1 VNAIPNVQEGAFAR
15 LVPANRRGLRCF
27 YRGVTGDMLLPR
39 VCKNN
44 TGNVAMPL
52 NPLGRCAITA
62 SLLSIVATAALAQP
76 VTLAPRDVPSKSIP
90 VPTTVSPE
98 LQKIIAQPLRT
109 AWDTPPKTPEGWR
122 QLAEATRT
130 NAAPNVEAMR
140 QRLNVHVEPGT
151 MAGVKI
157 YTVTPEKIRP
167 ENADRTLVQIHGG
180 CYVLNPAEA
189 ALPEAMLIAAIGGY
203 RVIAVDYRMPPEAF
217 FPAALD
223 DSMAV
228 YKAII
233 AKVDP
238 KRVGL
243 IGTSAGGALVLE
255 MGLRAKQLGLPL
267 PGAIASGTPMSD
279 STKTGDTFYTNA
291 MLDNVLVSTDGFC
304 DAAAAFYANGHD
316 LKDPLISPV
325 YGDMSGFPP
334 TILTSGTR
342 DLLLSN
348 TVRVHRKLRNL
359 GIDSFLQ
366 VYEGQSH
373 AQYGRDDRIPEVR
386 EAFGEIADYFGKH
399 LKK

>member
-1 VNAIPNVQEGAFAR
+1 MITRVFCRIAAVAALHSAAVAFAQ
-15 LVPANRRGLRCF
+15 
-27 YRGVTGDMLLPR
+27 
-39 VCKNN
+39 N
-44 TGNVAMPL
+44 TP
-52 NPLGRCAITA
+52 
-62 SLLSIVATAALAQP
+62 
-76 VTLAPRDVPSKSIP
+76 LAPREVPAKTIP
-90 VPTTVSPE
+90 VPNTVSPE
-98 LQKIIAQPLRT
+98 LQQIIAQPLRT
-109 AWDTPPKTPEGWR
+109 AWNTPPTTPEGWK
-122 QLAEATRT
+122 QLAEAIRV
-130 NAAPNVEAMR
+130 AAVPNVEAMR
-140 QRLNVHVEPGT
+140 ARLKVTVEPGT
-151 MAGVKI
+151 LAGVKV
-157 YTVTPEKIRP
+157 YTVMPERVLP
-167 ENADRTLVQIHGG
+167 ENRDRVLVQIHGG

-203 RVIAVDYRMPPEAF
+203 RVIAVDYRMPPEAY

-223 DSMAV
+223 DAMSV
-228 YKAII
+228 YREVI
-233 AKVDP
+233 AKTDP

-255 MGLRAKQLGLPL
+255 MGLRAKQLSLPL

-304 DAAAAFYANGHD
+304 DAAAAFYAKGHD
-316 LKDPLISPV
+316 LKDPLISPI
-325 YGDMSGFPP
+325 YGDMSNFPP

-386 EAFGEIADYFGKH
+386 EAFSEIGVFFNSH

>member
-1 VNAIPNVQEGAFAR
+1 MFSSVICRAVAVAAFQLAGA
-15 LVPANRRGLRCF
+15 
-27 YRGVTGDMLLPR
+27 
-39 VCKNN
+39 
-44 TGNVAMPL
+44 
-52 NPLGRCAITA
+52 
-62 SLLSIVATAALAQP
+62 AALAQP
-76 VTLAPRDVPSKSIP
+76 APLAPREVPAKTIP
-90 VPTTVSPE
+90 VPNTVSPE
-98 LQKIIAQPLRT
+98 LQVIIAQPLRT
-109 AWDTPPKTPEGWR
+109 AWNTPPSTPEGWR
-122 QLAEATRT
+122 QLAESIRAT
-130 NAAPNVEAMR
+130 AAPNVEAMR
-140 QRLNVHVEPGT
+140 QRLKVKVEPGT

-157 YTVTPEKIRP
+157 YTVTPEKILP
-167 ENADRTLVQIHGG
+167 ENGDRVLVQIHGG

-189 ALPEAMLIAAIGGY
+189 ALPEAMLISAIGGY
-203 RVIAVDYRMPPEAF
+203 KVIAVDYRMPPEAY

-223 DSMAV
+223 DAMAV
-228 YKAII
+228 YKAVI
-233 AKVDP
+233 AKTDP

-291 MLDNVLVSTDGFC
+291 MLDNVLVSTEGFC
-304 DAAAAFYANGHD
+304 DAAAAFYAKGHD
-316 LKDPLISPV
+316 LKDPLISPI

-386 EAFGEIADYFGKH
+386 EAFTEIGTFMNSH
-399 LKK
+399 LKR

>member
-1 VNAIPNVQEGAFAR
+1 
-15 LVPANRRGLRCF
+15 
-27 YRGVTGDMLLPR
+27 
-39 VCKNN
+39 
-44 TGNVAMPL
+44 MPFG
-52 NPLGRCAITA
+52 PMTRCAIATSFLMTA
-62 SLLSIVATAALAQP
+62 MSGAIAQP
-76 VTLAPRDVPSKSIP
+76 APLASRDVPAKSIP

-98 LQKIIAQPLRT
+98 MQLIIGQPLRT
-109 AWDTPPKTPEGWR
+109 GWDTPPKTPEGWK
-122 QLAEATRT
+122 QLAGATRT
-130 NAAPNVEAMR
+130 TAVPNVEAMR
-140 QRLNVHVEPGT
+140 QRLKVRVESGT

-157 YTVTPEKIRP
+157 YTVTPDRIRP
-167 ENADRTLVQIHGG
+167 ENIDRTLVQIHGG

-203 RVIAVDYRMPPEAF
+203 RVIAVDYRMPPEAY

-223 DSMAV
+223 DAMAV
-228 YKAII
+228 YKAVIE
-233 AKVDP
+233 KTDP
-238 KRVGL
+238 KQVGL

-255 MGLRAKQLGLPL
+255 MGLRAKQLGLPM
-267 PGAIASGTPMSD
+267 PGAMASGTPMSD
-279 STKTGDTFYTNA
+279 STKTGDSFYTNA
-291 MLDNVLVSTDGFC
+291 KLDNVLVSTEGFC

-316 LKDPLISPV
+316 MKDPLISPV
-325 YGDMSGFPP
+325 YGDMAGFPP

-386 EAFGEIADYFGKH
+386 EAFGEISDFFDKH

>member
-1 VNAIPNVQEGAFAR
+1 MVLSNFGRA
-15 LVPANRRGLRCF
+15 
-27 YRGVTGDMLLPR
+27 T
-39 VCKNN
+39 
-44 TGNVAMPL
+44 VA
-52 NPLGRCAITA
+52 
-62 SLLSIVATAALAQP
+62 AALLLASSGLFAQSAP
-76 VTLAPRDVPSKSIP
+76 LAPRQVPAKTIP
-90 VPTTVSPE
+90 VPNTVSPE
-98 LQKIIAQPLRT
+98 LQQIIAQPLRT
-109 AWDTPPKTPEGWR
+109 AWDTPPTTGEGWK
-122 QLAEATRT
+122 QLAESIRAS
-130 NAAPNVEAMR
+130 AAPGVESMR
-140 QRLNVHVEPGT
+140 QRLKVRVEPGT

-157 YTVTPEKIRP
+157 YTVTPETIRP
-167 ENADRTLVQIHGG
+167 ENSGRVLVQIHGG

-189 ALPEAMLIAAIGGY
+189 ALPEAMLISAMGGY
-203 RVIAVDYRMPPEAF
+203 KVIAVDYRMPPEAY

-228 YKAII
+228 YKEVI
-233 AKVDP
+233 AKTDP

-255 MGLRAKQLGLPL
+255 MGLRAKQLGMPL
-267 PGAIASGTPMSD
+267 PGAIAAGMPMSD

-291 MLDNVLVSTDGFC
+291 MLDNVLVSTEGFC
-304 DAAAAFYANGHD
+304 DAAAAFYAHGHD
-316 LKDPLISPV
+316 MKDPLISPV

-386 EAFGEIADYFGKH
+386 EAFVEISGFFDKN
-399 LKK
+399 LRK

>member
-1 VNAIPNVQEGAFAR
+1 MTRSPVR
-15 LVPANRRGLRCF
+15 
-27 YRGVTGDMLLPR
+27 
-39 VCKNN
+39 
-44 TGNVAMPL
+44 
-52 NPLGRCAITA
+52 
-62 SLLSIVATAALAQP
+62 AALAACMFACAASALAQGAP
-76 VTLAPRDVPSKSIP
+76 LAPREVPARVIP
-90 VPTTVSPE
+90 VPNTVSPE
-98 LQKIIAQPLRT
+98 LQQLIAQPLR
-109 AWDTPPKTPEGWR
+109 AQWNTPPTTPEGWK
-122 QLAEATRT
+122 QLQEATRT
-130 NAAPNVEAMR
+130 NALANVEGMR
-140 QRLNVHVEPGT
+140 TRLKVKVEPGT

-157 YTVTPEKIRP
+157 YTVTPESVPAAHR
-167 ENADRTLVQIHGG
+167 DQTLIQVHGG
-180 CYVLNPAEA
+180 CYVLNPREA
-189 ALPEAMLIAAIGGY
+189 ALPEAMLISAIGGY
-203 RVIAVDYRMPPEAF
+203 KVIAVDYRMPPEAY

-223 DSMAV
+223 DNMAV
-228 YKAII
+228 YRAVL
-233 AKVDP
+233 ANTDP
-238 KRVGL
+238 KKVGF

-255 MGLRAKQLGLPL
+255 MGLRAKQLGLPM

-291 MLDNVLVSTDGFC
+291 MLDNVLVSTEGFC

-359 GIDSFLQ
+359 GIESFLQ

-373 AQYGRDDRIPEVR
+373 AHYGRDDRIPEVR
-386 EAFGEIADYFGKH
+386 EAFGEIGQFFDKH

>member
-1 VNAIPNVQEGAFAR
+1 MLFESLSRSAVIAAFVLA
-15 LVPANRRGLRCF
+15 VPAVF
-27 YRGVTGDMLLPR
+27 
-39 VCKNN
+39 
-44 TGNVAMPL
+44 
-52 NPLGRCAITA
+52 
-62 SLLSIVATAALAQP
+62 AQTP
-76 VTLAPRDVPSKSIP
+76 TLAPREVPAKTIP
-90 VPTTVSPE
+90 VPNTVSPE
-98 LQKIIAQPLRT
+98 LQQIIAQPLRT
-109 AWDTPPKTPEGWR
+109 GWNTPPSDGEGWKK
-122 QLAEATRT
+122 LAESIRAS
-130 NAAPNVEAMR
+130 AAPNVEAMR
-140 QRLNVHVEPGT
+140 ERLKVKVEPGT
-151 MAGVKI
+151 IAGVKI
-157 YTVTPEKIRP
+157 YTVTPDKILP
-167 ENADRTLVQIHGG
+167 ENRDRMLVQIHGG

-203 RVIAVDYRMPPEAF
+203 RVIAVDYRMPPEAY

-223 DSMAV
+223 DAMAV
-228 YKAII
+228 YKEVI
-233 AKVDP
+233 AKNDP

-243 IGTSAGGALVLE
+243 IGTSAGGAMVLE
-255 MGLRAKQLGLPL
+255 MGLRAKQLNMPL
-267 PGAIASGTPMSD
+267 PGAIASGTPMAD

-291 MLDNVLVSTDGFC
+291 MLDNVLVSTEGGFC
-304 DAAAAFYANGHD
+304 DAAAAFYAHGHD
-316 LKDPLISPV
+316 LKDPLISPI

-386 EAFGEIADYFGKH
+386 EAFTEIAYFLNKN

>member
-1 VNAIPNVQEGAFAR
+1 MISGQIFRLAAVAALHSAAVAFAQTT
-15 LVPANRRGLRCF
+15 P
-27 YRGVTGDMLLPR
+27 
-39 VCKNN
+39 
-44 TGNVAMPL
+44 
-52 NPLGRCAITA
+52 
-62 SLLSIVATAALAQP
+62 
-76 VTLAPRDVPSKSIP
+76 LAPREVPAKTIP
-90 VPTTVSPE
+90 VPNTVSME
-98 LQKIIAQPLRT
+98 LQQIIAQPLRT
-109 AWDTPPKTPEGWR
+109 AWNTPPTTPEGWK
-122 QLAEATRT
+122 QLAESIRAA
-130 NAAPNVEAMR
+130 AAPNVEAMR
-140 QRLNVHVEPGT
+140 ARLNVTVEPGIL
-151 MAGVKI
+151 AGVKI
-157 YTVTPEKIRP
+157 YTVTPERILP
-167 ENADRTLVQIHGG
+167 ENRERVLVQIHGG

-189 ALPEAMLIAAIGGY
+189 ALPEAMLISAIGGY
-203 RVIAVDYRMPPEAF
+203 RVIAVDYRMPPEAY

-223 DSMAV
+223 DAMSV
-228 YKAII
+228 YKAVI
-233 AKVDP
+233 AKTDP

-255 MGLRAKQLGLPL
+255 MGLRAKQLSLPL

-291 MLDNVLVSTDGFC
+291 MLDNVLVSTEGFC
-304 DAAAAFYANGHD
+304 DAAAAFYAKGHD
-316 LKDPLISPV
+316 LKDPLISPI

-386 EAFGEIADYFGKH
+386 EAFLEIGTFMNSH

>member
-1 VNAIPNVQEGAFAR
+1 MPFASHR
-15 LVPANRRGLRCF
+15 LSSAL
-27 YRGVTGDMLLPR
+27 
-39 VCKNN
+39 
-44 TGNVAMPL
+44 VAL
-52 NPLGRCAITA
+52 
-62 SLLSIVATAALAQP
+62 SLLAANAAVLAQP
-76 VTLAPRDVPSKSIP
+76 APLAPREVPAKTIP
-90 VPTTVSPE
+90 VPDTVSPAM
-98 LQKIIAQPLRT
+98 QQIIAQPLR
-109 AWDTPPKTPEGWR
+109 AGWNTPPTTAEGWK
-122 QLAEATRT
+122 QLAESTRV
-130 NAAPNVEAMR
+130 NALPNVQAMR
-140 QRLNVHVEPGT
+140 ERLKVRVEPGT

-157 YTVTPEKIRP
+157 YTVTPERILPQNR
-167 ENADRTLVQIHGG
+167 DRVLVQIHGG

-203 RVIAVDYRMPPEAF
+203 RVIAVDYRMPPEAY

-228 YKAII
+228 YKAVI
-233 AKVDP
+233 AKTNP
-238 KRVGL
+238 QRVGL

-255 MGLRAKQLGLPL
+255 MGLRAKQLGIPL

-279 STKTGDTFYTNA
+279 STKTGDTFQTNA
-291 MLDNVLVSTDGFC
+291 MLDNVLVSTEGFC

-386 EAFGEIADYFGKH
+386 EAFSEIGTFMNAH